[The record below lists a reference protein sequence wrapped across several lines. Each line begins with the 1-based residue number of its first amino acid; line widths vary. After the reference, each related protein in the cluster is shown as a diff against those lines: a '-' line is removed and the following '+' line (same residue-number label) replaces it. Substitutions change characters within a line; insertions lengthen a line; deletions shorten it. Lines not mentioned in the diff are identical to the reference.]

1 MGNRFVDPV
10 KELGKFLSSVEKP
23 ARYTGGEYGRLAVL
37 PSGASEEAVLYMA
50 AAFPDLYEIGMSNQ
64 AVRILYN
71 RLNRI
76 PGIVCDRV
84 FAPAPDFE
92 GLLREQG
99 LPLYGLDTG
108 ISLKDLDVLCF
119 TLSYELGISGVLSIL
134 QAAAIPLRA
143 ACRDAGDPVVIMGG
157 PCVSNP
163 RPYERFIDAFW
174 IGEAEGGFFELAE
187 KMGELKR
194 GGEGR
199 AALLS
204 LLRDHP
210 SVWMSGKEKALRAI
224 DTSFAERRADAAV
237 FPVPSMKIVQHHGA
251 VEIMRGCPSGCRF
264 CHAGIWY
271 RPMRQKD
278 AAVVTGEVRSF
289 IEEGGYREISL
300 SSLSTGDYRGIGGLL
315 ETLTREYSPRHVSFQ
330 LPSLKVS
337 TFSLPI
343 LEKVSRVRKSGL
355 TFAVETANDLG
366 QLAVNKSVSRDSV
379 VSIINEAR
387 KNGWRGAK
395 FYFMIGLPE
404 TRLPAGDREPAPEL
418 DPPGKTPAA
427 EEEEI
432 VEFVIDVSRRTGMHF
447 NINAGAFVPKPHTPY
462 QCSAQI
468 KEEEAKKKLDY
479 IRARLKPLGH
489 KVSTANPFTAMIE
502 GVLSRGDERAGEL
515 VEEAFLQ
522 GCRLDAWDEF
532 FREDLWRRVFS
543 RHEPLVSGILCG
555 GKNPE
560 RGPCGGLPWD
570 CVDSGVL
577 PAYLRR
583 EYENSACSRPTEP
596 CAEKCPHPCGICP
609 GRGRIAENGNSG
621 EGVSDPARA
630 GQTEAPREGGI
641 FAAQKNPADP
651 ETHRIIFSFTKGGS
665 AVWLPHLSIIE
676 VFSMTMLRAGIPVLF
691 TRGFNP
697 LVKLDFASPLSI
709 GITAEGEIATLD
721 LECDFSAEEFT
732 ARVNRRLPAGMA
744 VTNAVKVTIASGTKK
759 HSAAALL
766 WGCGYRPRGVNAEGA
781 VSMDIVEAAREK
793 EYRQRRIDAGES
805 LSGLCRLTVL
815 AKRPSA
821 AKTVRP
827 ETGVSYFT
835 VYRELYGE

>member
-1 MGNRFVDPV
+1 MALRFVDPV
-10 KELGKFLSSVEKP
+10 KDLGKLLSSVEKP
-23 ARYTGGEYGRLAVL
+23 ARYTGGEYGRLAAL
-37 PSGASEEAVLYMA
+37 PSGESGESVLYMT

-64 AVRILYN
+64 AARILYN

-76 PGIVCDRV
+76 PGIVCDRA

-108 ISLKDLDVLCF
+108 ISLGNLDVLCF
-119 TLSYELGISGVLSIL
+119 TLSYELGISGILSIL
-134 QAAAIPLRA
+134 RTASIPLRA
-143 ACRDAGDPVVIMGG
+143 AHRDSGDPLVIMGG

-174 IGEAEGGFFELAE
+174 IGEAEGGFFELSE
-187 KMGELKR
+187 KMKELKKA
-194 GGEGR
+194 GQGR

-204 LLRDHP
+204 LLRAHP

-224 DTSFAERRADAAV
+224 DTAFTERGADASV
-237 FPVPSMKIVQHHGA
+237 FPVPSMKTVQHHGA

-264 CHAGIWY
+264 CHAGVWY

-278 AAVVTGEVRSF
+278 TAVVAEEVRSF
-289 IEEGGYREISL
+289 VEEGGYREISL
-300 SSLSTGDYRGIGGLL
+300 SSLSTGDYRNIGGLL

-355 TFAVETANDLG
+355 TFAVETANDPG

-379 VSIINEAR
+379 VSIITEAR

-395 FYFMIGLPE
+395 FYFMIGLPQ
-404 TRLPAGDREPAPEL
+404 TADTGS
-418 DPPGKTPAA
+418 

-432 VEFVIDVSRRTGMHF
+432 VEFIVDISRRTGMHF
-447 NINAGAFVPKPHTPY
+447 NINVGAFVPKPHTPY

-468 KEEEAKKKLDY
+468 EEGAAKKKLDY
-479 IRARLKPLGH
+479 IRTRLKPLGH

-502 GVLSRGDERAGEL
+502 GVLSRGDERVGEL
-515 VEEAFLQ
+515 IEEAFLE

-532 FREDLWRRVFS
+532 FREDLWRGVFS
-543 RHEPLVSGILCG
+543 RHEALVGKILSG
-555 GKNPE
+555 
-560 RGPCGGLPWD
+560 RGRPDGSLPWD
-570 CVDSGVL
+570 CIDSGVS

-583 EYENSACSRPTEP
+583 EYENSACCRATEP

-609 GRGRIAENGNSG
+609 GRGRIAENANSG
-621 EGVSDPARA
+621 EGASGPARPK
-630 GQTEAPREGGI
+630 QTETKTKTPRGGGV
-641 FAAQKNPADP
+641 FTTQKGLSQPKNPADP
-651 ETHRIIFSFTKGGS
+651 ETHRIIFSFTKEGS

-676 VFSMTMLRAGIPVLF
+676 VFSMTTLRAGIPVLF

-697 LVKLDFASPLSI
+697 LAKLDFASPLSI

-721 LECDFSAEEFT
+721 LERDFNAEEFT

-744 VTNAVKVTIASGTKK
+744 VTKAIKVTIASGTKK

-766 WGCGYRPRGVNAEGA
+766 WGYEYRPAGGFDSRHDSGG
-781 VSMDIVEAAREK
+781 MDIVEAAREK

-805 LSGLCRLTVL
+805 LAGLCRSTVL
-815 AKRPSA
+815 AKRPA
-821 AKTVRP
+821 AANTARE
-827 ETGVSYFT
+827 ETGLSYFT
-835 VYRELYGE
+835 VYGELYGR

>member
-1 MGNRFVDPV
+1 M
-10 KELGKFLSSVEKP
+10 
-23 ARYTGGEYGRLAVL
+23 
-37 PSGASEEAVLYMA
+37 
-50 AAFPDLYEIGMSNQ
+50 
-64 AVRILYN
+64 
-71 RLNRI
+71 
-76 PGIVCDRV
+76 
-84 FAPAPDFE
+84 
-92 GLLREQG
+92 
-99 LPLYGLDTG
+99 
-108 ISLKDLDVLCF
+108 
-119 TLSYELGISGVLSIL
+119 
-134 QAAAIPLRA
+134 
-143 ACRDAGDPVVIMGG
+143 IMGG

-187 KMGELKR
+187 KMKELKKA
-194 GGEGR
+194 GQGR

-210 SVWMSGKEKALRAI
+210 SVWMSGKEKALRAV
-224 DTSFAERRADAAV
+224 DTSFAERAADAPV

-264 CHAGIWY
+264 CHAGVWY

-278 AAVVTGEVRSF
+278 AAVVAEEVRSF

-300 SSLSTGDYRGIGGLL
+300 SSLSTGDYRGIGDLL

-366 QLAVNKSVSRDSV
+366 QLAINKNVSRDSV

-387 KNGWRGAK
+387 RNGWRGAK
-395 FYFMIGLPE
+395 FYFMIGLPH
-404 TRLPAGDREPAPEL
+404 TASLLSGGREQ
-418 DPPGKTPAA
+418 DPSRETPAA

-432 VEFVIDVSRRTGMHF
+432 VAFIIDVSRRTGMRF
-447 NINAGAFVPKPHTPY
+447 NINAGVFVPKPHTPY

-468 KEEEAKKKLDY
+468 EEEEARKKLDY

-489 KVSTANPFTAMIE
+489 KVNTANPFTAMIE
-502 GVLSRGDERAGEL
+502 GVLSRGDERLGEL
-515 VEEAFLQ
+515 IEEAFLE

-543 RHEPLVSGILCG
+543 RHDSLVREILSG
-555 GKNPE
+555 GKNPD
-560 RGPCGGLPWD
+560 RGLPWD
-570 CVDSGVL
+570 CVDSGVS

-609 GRGRIAENGNSG
+609 NRGRIAENGNSG
-621 EGVSDPARA
+621 EGASDPARA
-630 GQTEAPREGGI
+630 EQTEAAKAPRKAGI
-641 FAAQKNPADP
+641 LIAGKKPADP
-651 ETHRIIFSFTKGGS
+651 ETRRIIFSFTKEGS

-676 VFSMTMLRAGIPVLF
+676 VFSMTMLRAGIPALF
-691 TRGFNP
+691 TQGFNP

-709 GITAEGEIATLD
+709 GITAEGEIGTLD
-721 LECDFSAEEFT
+721 LERDFSAEEF
-732 ARVNRRLPAGMA
+732 RDCVNRRLPSGMA
-744 VTNAVKVTIASGTKK
+744 VTKAMKVSIASGTKK

-766 WGCGYRPRGVNAEGA
+766 WGYVYSRLGGCTAENAGA
-781 VSMDIVEAAREK
+781 EVSGTDADGTDADGTDADGTDADGATDIVEAAREK

-805 LSGLCRLTVL
+805 LSDLCRKTVL
-815 AKRPSA
+815 ARCPA
-821 AKTVRP
+821 AAAMVRA
-827 ETGVSYFT
+827 ETGLSYFT
-835 VYRELYGE
+835 VYRELYGR

>member
-1 MGNRFVDPV
+1 MEKLFVDPL
-10 KELGKFLSSVEKP
+10 KDLEEFLSTVEKP

-37 PSGASEEAVLYMA
+37 SPDAPKKDTLYMA

-71 RLNRI
+71 RLNRV
-76 PGIVCDRV
+76 PGIICDRA

-92 GLLREQG
+92 ALLREKR

-108 ISLKDLDVLCF
+108 IGLNHLDVLCF
-119 TLSYELGISGVLSIL
+119 TLSYELGITGVLTMLHS
-134 QAAAIPLRA
+134 ASIPLRTA
-143 ACRDAGDPVVIMGG
+143 IRNADDPVVIMGG

-187 KMGELKR
+187 EMVELKKA
-194 GGEGR
+194 GEGR

-210 SVWMSGKEKALRAI
+210 SVYMGGKEKALRAI
-224 DTSFAERRADAAV
+224 DTSFAERGADAAV

-264 CHAGIWY
+264 CHAGVWY

-278 AAVVTGEVRSF
+278 AAVVAEEVRAF

-343 LEKVSRVRKSGL
+343 LEKVSRIRKSGL
-355 TFAVETANDLG
+355 TFAVETANDLE
-366 QLAVNKSVSRDSV
+366 QLAVNKRVSCDSV

-395 FYFMIGLPE
+395 FYFMIGLPHTASRFLVENREQAMEHDLSRWE
-404 TRLPAGDREPAPEL
+404 TPVS
-418 DPPGKTPAA
+418 

-432 VEFVIDVSRRTGMHF
+432 VEFIIEVSRRTSMRF
-447 NINAGAFVPKPHTPY
+447 NINVGTFVPKPHTPY
-462 QCSAQI
+462 QCSGQI
-468 KEEEAKKKLDY
+468 EEGKAKKKLDY
-479 IRARLKPLGH
+479 IRTRLKPLGH
-489 KVSTANPFTAMIE
+489 KISTASPFIAMIE
-502 GVLSRGDERAGEL
+502 GVLSRGDERVGEL
-515 VEEAFLQ
+515 VEEAFLS

-532 FREDLWRRVFS
+532 FREDIWRQVFS
-543 RHEPLVSGILCG
+543 RYEPLAGEILSG
-555 GKNPE
+555 GKKGE
-560 RGPCGGLPWD
+560 CLPWD
-570 CVDSGVL
+570 CIDSGVS

-583 EYENSACSRPTEP
+583 EYENSASSRSTEP

-609 GRGRIAENGNSG
+609 GRGKIAENGNLG
-621 EGVSDPARA
+621 GGVSAPAQA
-630 GQTEAPREGGI
+630 EQLETETRRKDGNFPAS
-641 FAAQKNPADP
+641 KNPADP
-651 ETHRIIFSFTKGGS
+651 ETHRIIFSFTKTGS
-665 AVWLPHLSIIE
+665 AVWLPHLSLIE
-676 VFSMTMLRAGIPVLF
+676 VFSMAMLRAGIPSLF
-691 TRGFNP
+691 TQGFNP

-709 GITAEGEIATLD
+709 GINAEGEIATLD
-721 LECDFSAEEFT
+721 LERDLDAEEFT
-732 ARVNRRLPAGMA
+732 TRVNRRLPFGMA
-744 VTNAVKVTIASGTKK
+744 VTRAMKVTIAAGTKK
-759 HSAAALL
+759 YSAAALL
-766 WGCGYRPRGVNAEGA
+766 WGYEYRSASLSPESGGGT
-781 VSMDIVEAAREK
+781 DIVEAVHEK
-793 EYRQRRIDAGES
+793 EYRQKRFDAGES
-805 LSGLCRLTVL
+805 LSGLCREKVL
-815 AKRPSA
+815 AKRPVA
-821 AKTVRP
+821 AKTARV
-827 ETGVSYFT
+827 ETYLSYFT
-835 VYRELYGE
+835 VYGELYGN